1 MPTGRSYSLDDLK
14 SALKTRMAEFEM
26 LNKTLIESIEKGSS
40 EVTIDAIK
48 STIKD
53 AEENIK
59 TLRDW
64 IETKTN
70 EKDEASKT
78 TYSFYNEIKKPT
90 LPRSVKVERCK
101 KLSEIKNNLDKL
113 ENELKDLKET
123 KNNFFDN
130 IKKDT
135 NSKKLDEVIKK
146 DLSSDYK
153 PYDSP
158 YNNLNYDEIYKKP
171 NTINFLNSIT
181 DCNDEKCKDSEYCKY
196 ICNTNRFLVK
206 FNGFPILI
214 NEWLVKRLDYL
225 STSQISV
232 TIQDHLVNNRPVIA
246 DIREWFR
253 RDYGNKFGITI
264 EHLDGTRHTLYSER
278 LHECEISDIARSSLD
293 YTVNDFST
301 ITMLITFK
309 EVTYE
314 TTH

>member
-48 STIKD
+48 EAIKD

-90 LPRSVKVERCK
+90 LPRSVKVERDK
-101 KLSEIKNNLDKL
+101 KLSTLKNELNKL
-113 ENELKDLKET
+113 ESKIIDLREN
-123 KNNFFDN
+123 KNSFFDN
-130 IKKDT
+130 IKKDA

-146 DLSSDYK
+146 DLSSNYK

-158 YNNLNYDEIYKKP
+158 YNHLNYDEIYKKP
-171 NTINFLNSIT
+171 NTINFLNTTT
-181 DCNDEKCKDSEYCKY
+181 DCNDKKCKDSEYCKY
-196 ICNTNRFLVK
+196 ICGTSRFLVK
-206 FNGFPILI
+206 INGLPITI
-214 NEWLVKRLDYL
+214 NEWLVKRVDYVC
-225 STSQISV
+225 TSQISI
-232 TIQDHLVNNRPVIA
+232 TIQDHIANNRPVIA
-246 DIREWFR
+246 DIRELFR
-253 RDYGNKFGITI
+253 RDYGNKFGVTI
-264 EHLDGTRHTLYSER
+264 EHLDNTGHMLYSER
-278 LHECEISDIARSSLD
+278 FHECEITDISRSSLD
-293 YTVNDFST
+293 YTVSDFST

-314 TTH
+314 ASH

>member
-1 MPTGRSYSLDDLK
+1 MPTGRSYSLNDLK

-26 LNKTLIESIEKGSS
+26 LNKTLIEAIEKGSS

-48 STIKD
+48 EAIKD

-90 LPRSVKVERCK
+90 LPRSIKIERNK

-123 KNNFFDN
+123 KNNFFDG
-130 IKKDT
+130 IKKST
-135 NSKKLDEVIKK
+135 SSKKLDEVIKK

-158 YNNLNYDEIYKKP
+158 YNHLNYEDMYNETCKKLP
-171 NTINFLNSIT
+171 VCSPYENVIGS
-181 DCNDEKCKDSEYCKY
+181 
-196 ICNTNRFLVK
+196 NRFLVRFGTPFEIPEYYVRSVDFLNCTSK
-206 FNGFPILI
+206 YSRELGITLFNFVKDNKRPIIAELLEKYNNDESSLFNI
-214 NEWLVKRLDYL
+214 SIDYL
-225 STSQISV
+225 DPTGVTLYTERYHGCKIVNVERDSV
-232 TIQDHLVNNRPVIA
+232 
-246 DIREWFR
+246 
-253 RDYGNKFGITI
+253 DYGNDDFNKISLTI
-264 EHLDGTRHTLYSER
+264 SYSD
-278 LHECEISDIARSSLD
+278 L
-293 YTVNDFST
+293 
-301 ITMLITFK
+301 
-309 EVTYE
+309 TYE
-314 TTH
+314 TAH

>member
-1 MPTGRSYSLDDLK
+1 MPIGRSYSLNDLK

-123 KNNFFDN
+123 KNNFFDG

-158 YNNLNYDEIYKKP
+158 YNNLNYEDMYNEARKKLP
-171 NTINFLNSIT
+171 V
-181 DCNDEKCKDSEYCKY
+181 CNPYENVIQC
-196 ICNTNRFLVK
+196 NRFLVRFGTPLEIPEYYVRSVDFLYNNKELVITVFNFIKENKHPIIAELLTRK
-206 FNGFPILI
+206 FNRDTTSEFNISI
-214 NEWLVKRLDYL
+214 DYL
-225 STSQISV
+225 DPTGV
-232 TIQDHLVNNRPVIA
+232 TLYTERYHHCHLVNV
-246 DIREWFR
+246 E
-253 RDYGNKFGITI
+253 RD
-264 EHLDGTRHTLYSER
+264 SV
-278 LHECEISDIARSSLD
+278 D
-293 YTVNDFST
+293 YTRDDLNRILLTVSYSD
-301 ITMLITFK
+301 
-309 EVTYE
+309 VTYE
-314 TTH
+314 TSH

>member
-1 MPTGRSYSLDDLK
+1 MPTGRSYSLGDLK

-90 LPRSVKVERCK
+90 LPRSIKIERNK
-101 KLSEIKNNLDKL
+101 KLSTLK
-113 ENELKDLKET
+113 NELNELESKIIDLREN
-123 KNNFFDN
+123 KNSFFDN
-130 IKKDT
+130 IKK
-135 NSKKLDEVIKK
+135 K
-146 DLSSDYK
+146 SSNEYK
-153 PYDSP
+153 HCDS
-158 YNNLNYDEIYKKP
+158 LNYEDVYNKA
-171 NTINFLNSIT
+171 NTINFLNTTT
-181 DCNDEKCKDSEYCKY
+181 DCNDEKCEDSEYCKY
-196 ICNTNRFLVK
+196 ICKTNRFLVK
-206 FNGFPILI
+206 FNGFPIII

-225 STSQISV
+225 CTSQISV

-264 EHLDGTRHTLYSER
+264 EHLDGTGHTLYSER

>member
-1 MPTGRSYSLDDLK
+1 MPTSRSYSLNDLK

-26 LNKTLIESIEKGSS
+26 LNKTLIEAIEKGSS

-48 STIKD
+48 EAIKD

-90 LPRSVKVERCK
+90 LPRSIKIERSK
-101 KLSEIKNNLDKL
+101 KLSEIKNNLNKL

-123 KNNFFDN
+123 KNSFFDN
-130 IKKDT
+130 IKK
-135 NSKKLDEVIKK
+135 K
-146 DLSSDYK
+146 SSNEYK
-153 PYDSP
+153 YCDS
-158 YNNLNYDEIYKKP
+158 LNYEDMYNKA
-171 NTINFLNSIT
+171 NTINFLNTTT

-196 ICNTNRFLVK
+196 ICKTNRFLVK
-206 FNGFPILI
+206 FNGFPIKI
-214 NEWLVKRLDYL
+214 SEWLVKRLDYVC
-225 STSQISV
+225 TSQISV

-253 RDYGNKFGITI
+253 RDYGNKFSITI
-264 EHLDGTRHTLYSER
+264 EHLDRTGHMLYSER
-278 LHECEISDIARSSLD
+278 LHECVITDMSRSSLD
-293 YTVNDFST
+293 YTVSDFST

-314 TTH
+314 ASH